1 MNECLTDAEQE
12 TPLEQGLARI
22 RSAGKRITQARVALI
37 GHLLKQSKPVSTEE
51 IYGELMKSTSCEL
64 MTVYRCLMALEEL
77 GMVRRDF
84 SFEGTTLWYYV
95 RESTAA
101 YHVVSKDTAGSEPL
115 DPELCELMAR
125 ACAGVE
131 EVLKARGYSEVTHR
145 ARFFA
150 RGLSLS

>member
-1 MNECLTDAEQE
+1 MNESLTDSEPE
-12 TPLEQGLARI
+12 TPLEHELARV

-37 GHLLKQSKPVSTEE
+37 GLLLKHSKPLSTEE
-51 IYGELMKSTSCEL
+51 IYGELMKSTFCEIV
-64 MTVYRCLMALEEL
+64 TVYRCLMALEEL

-84 SFEGTTLWYYV
+84 NFEGTTLWHYV

-101 YHVVSKDTAGSEPL
+101 YHIVSKVTAGSEPL
-115 DPELCELMAR
+115 DPELCELLGR

-131 EVLKARGYSEVTHR
+131 EVLKARRYSEVSHR

-150 RGLSLS
+150 RGLSLD